1 MAQDQPHW
9 WQKNRRRVIT
19 IGIIGGCLCAI
30 ILIILVWLVYG
41 TGFGESIIKTVS
53 KATKGT
59 EPTTI
64 TTIELHQP
72 GKTLWDWMQLLIIPV
87 VLALAALLFNL
98 ATTRTEQN
106 ITAQRYKNDQEI
118 AADKQ
123 REDLL
128 QTYLDRMSELLL
140 NNHLRTSDPKDE
152 VRYIARSRTLT
163 VLSRL
168 DAKRKKSLLQFLH
181 ESDLINATTDN
192 IVHLD
197 GADLINADLIDANL
211 SGADLNGSNL
221 SGADLSRAYL
231 SNAHLTHADLSNASL
246 YGAIMAGANLAG
258 ANLEFALNIT
268 LEQLEKA
275 KSLKGATMRDGSIH
289 P

>member
-19 IGIIGGCLCAI
+19 IGIIGGCLCVI
-30 ILIILVWLVYG
+30 ILIIIIMVAMVYG
-41 TGFGESIIKTVS
+41 TGFGESIITTVS

-64 TTIELHQP
+64 TIIEQHQP

-87 VLALAALLFNL
+87 VLAVAAFLFNM
-98 ATTRTEQN
+98 ATNRTEQN
-106 ITAQRYKNDQEI
+106 ITAQRYKNDQEIAAQRYKNDQEI

-140 NNHLRTSDPKDE
+140 NNHLRSSDPKKE
-152 VRYIARSRTLT
+152 VRYIARARTLT

-168 DAKRKKSLLQFLH
+168 DANRKKSLLQFLY
-181 ESDLINATTDN
+181 ESDLINATTGS
-192 IVHLD
+192 IVRLE
-197 GADLINADLIDANL
+197 NADLSGVDLSDASL
-211 SGADLNGSNL
+211 SFADL
-221 SGADLSRAYL
+221 SGADLS
-231 SNAHLTHADLSNASL
+231 
-246 YGAIMAGANLAG
+246 GANL
-258 ANLEFALNIT
+258 
-268 LEQLEKA
+268 
-275 KSLKGATMRDGSIH
+275 S
-289 P
+289 